1 MWQRLGRLK
10 SDLSILICS
19 VINKYIQGNHYN
31 GKNDQVSV
39 IEFIGTVSFLV
50 YLSAETYQ
58 LLQRM
63 KIHLRHME
71 VAIAPS
77 QKILRLF
84 PYTFLLLLHS
94 LLTVSSKLIIR
105 ILFKYN
111 ETLLGILPTGTL
123 LDSSYRHPGVHK
135 AAKFIIM
142 NYYACSSGFMLMSF
156 PFSYIV

>member
-1 MWQRLGRLK
+1 MK

-31 GKNDQVSV
+31 GKNDQASV

-71 VAIAPS
+71 AAIAPS
-77 QKILRLF
+77 QKKLRLF
-84 PYTFLLLLHS
+84 PFTFLLLLHS
-94 LLTVSSKLIIR
+94 LLIASSKLIIR

-111 ETLLGILPTGTL
+111 ESLLGNCLQGHCWIVLI
-123 LDSSYRHPGVHK
+123 VIQVFIK

-142 NYYACSSGFMLMSF
+142 NYYACRSGFYANELSF
-156 PFSYIV
+156 FVYRVKIFSY

>member
-1 MWQRLGRLK
+1 MK

-31 GKNDQVSV
+31 GKNDQASL

-84 PYTFLLLLHS
+84 PFTFLLLLHN
-94 LLTVSSKLIIR
+94 LLTASSKIIR

-111 ETLLGILPTGTL
+111 ESLLGILPTGTL
-123 LDSSYRHPGVHK
+123 LDSSYRHLGVHK
-135 AAKFIIM
+135 GTEIHNHELLRLKLWI
-142 NYYACSSGFMLMSF
+142 YANELSF
-156 PFSYIV
+156 FLHRVKIFSY